1 MTDCDLN
8 KIFIIIVILI
18 LIFQF
23 VKCSN
28 KENFMSGKCS
38 SSVNLSDCKKFDRQA
53 SYQPEYVL
61 ELPGAI
67 INPLNS
73 KYYVSIEDT
82 VLNDGNYH
90 IRMYGKT
97 NHDIVNEVEGKY
109 VLKEIFPK
117 YRKCCNFHC
126 CVVELIYIKDTC
138 GNWYVFN
145 VEGELRNVTNS
156 NQILYLNFV
165 LKQQL
170 NKPYVPKN

>member
-1 MTDCDLN
+1 MTDCNFN
-8 KIFIIIVILI
+8 KIFIIIIILI
-18 LIFQF
+18 IIFF
-23 VKCSN
+23 FFEKPFR
-28 KENFMSGKCS
+28 EPFMIGKCS
-38 SSVNLSDCKKFDRQA
+38 SSVNLSDCKKFDRQM

-73 KYYVSIEDT
+73 KYYISIEDT

-97 NHDIVNEVEGKY
+97 NHDIVNEVEGRY
-109 VLKEIFPK
+109 VLRETFPK

-126 CVVELIYIKDTC
+126 CVVELVYIKDTC

-145 VEGELRNVTNS
+145 VAGELRNVTDHRK
-156 NQILYLNFV
+156 ILYLNFV
-165 LKQQL
+165 LNEQL
-170 NKPYVPKN
+170 GKPYFPKQ

>member
-1 MTDCDLN
+1 MTDCDYN
-8 KIFIIIVILI
+8 KIIIIIVILI
-18 LIFQF
+18 LSFF
-23 VKCSN
+23 FMN
-28 KENFMSGKCS
+28 YDEKEPFMIGKCS
-38 SSVNLSDCKKFDRQA
+38 SSVNLNDCKKFNKQA
-53 SYQPEYVL
+53 SYQPDYVL

-97 NHDIVNEVEGKY
+97 NHDIVNEVEGRY
-109 VLKEIFPK
+109 VLRETFPK

-145 VEGELRNVTNS
+145 VEGGLRNVTNS
-156 NQILYLNFV
+156 NHILYLNFV
-165 LKQQL
+165 LEQQL